1 MLKTLHSASAHHMAI
16 LVKLLEIYFLIFKLI
31 ILTSLYIH
39 DALLQVLK
47 TLDFLARISFII
59 IEVQCNLMLSRA
71 DGKSENIG
79 GRSVCLFAFYLAFP
93 CTSFKYTVFH
103 SD

>member
-1 MLKTLHSASAHHMAI
+1 MCRI
-16 LVKLLEIYFLIFKLI
+16 N
-31 ILTSLYIH
+31 LTSLYIH

-71 DGKSENIG
+71 DGKYEILG
-79 GRSVCLFAFYLAFP
+79 KGLFVYLFYLAFP

-103 SD
+103 SDYIAAGGVVTVV